1 MSTESWPPPGPMP
14 PPWPVFTLGAAWVAD
29 LVFKRHAEELERY
42 LRVLARDS
50 RPEYRRAGE
59 EFAMAARGSGGGG
72 RLGGGACS
80 VCGTGGTAPG
90 GTSRRLGE

>member
-1 MSTESWPPPGPMP
+1 MP
-14 PPWPVFTLGAAWVAD
+14 APWPVFSLGAAWVAD

-59 EFAMAARGSGGGG
+59 EFAMAARAVQAAAVVWAERVPFAELAEPG
-72 RLGGGACS
+72 R
-80 VCGTGGTAPG
+80 TEP
-90 GTSRRLGE
+90 RRLGE